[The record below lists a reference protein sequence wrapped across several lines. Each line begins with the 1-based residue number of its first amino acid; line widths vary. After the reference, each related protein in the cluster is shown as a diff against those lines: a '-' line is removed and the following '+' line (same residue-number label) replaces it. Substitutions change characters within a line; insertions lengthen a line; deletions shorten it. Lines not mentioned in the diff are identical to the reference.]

1 MTINLGKNGAND
13 YPWLNFVVIGAAYRG
28 DNLLESIK
36 KKHLI
41 LVVDH
46 HIDDLRG
53 LGKSLK
59 GLGEIIFATSAEVGL
74 FLADQRQPDLII
86 ANGAMPTMAGPD
98 LCKRLKLSRKTAHC
112 AVILVGEQESSS
124 TSPNELESS
133 QFKPSQLELNHP
145 RDPHLEPDRIEVSS
159 LEAGAVDFI
168 RKPYREE
175 VLRARIKTHLN
186 LYQQHSLLQI
196 LADRDGL
203 TEVYNRRYF
212 DCQGRIELKRHYR
225 QQQPMTLALIDIDH
239 FKSYN
244 DVYGHLQGDA
254 CLREVAQALV
264 QNSRRPAEF
273 VARYGGEE
281 FAVILPN
288 THSRDARKYGQWI
301 CEQIHNLAIPHGTSP
316 TLPFITISAGIATTI
331 PTGQTSLDHLI
342 ATADSALY
350 IAKEAGRNQFAVAQL
365 ERDTIRETG

>member
-1 MTINLGKNGAND
+1 MGSTK
-13 YPWLNFVVIGAAYRG
+13 F
-28 DNLLESIK
+28 
-36 KKHLI
+36 KHLI
-41 LVVDH
+41 LIIDH
-46 HIDDLRG
+46 QIDDLRG
-53 LGKSLK
+53 LGTFLK
-59 GLGEIIFATSAEVGL
+59 GMGEIIFATSAEVGL

-86 ANGAMPTMAGPD
+86 ANGSMPTLSGPE
-98 LCKRLKLSRKTAHC
+98 LCQRLKLGPKTAGC
-112 AVILVGEQESSS
+112 AVIIVGEQ
-124 TSPNELESS
+124 
-133 QFKPSQLELNHP
+133 
-145 RDPHLEPDRIEVSS
+145 DADRQEIEA

-168 RKPYREE
+168 HKPYREA

-186 LYQQHSLLQI
+186 LYQQHSQLQV

-212 DCQGRIELKRHYR
+212 DCQGRLEWQRHYR
-225 QQQPMTLALIDIDH
+225 QQQPLTLALLDIDH

-244 DVYGHLQGDA
+244 DTYGHMQGDF

-288 THSRDARKYGQWI
+288 TDARDARKYGQWI
-301 CEQIHNLAIPHGTSP
+301 CEQIHNLAIPHNASP
-316 TLPFITISAGIATTI
+316 TIPFVTISAGIATTI
-331 PTGQTSLDHLI
+331 PTSQASLENLL

-350 IAKEAGRNQFAVAQL
+350 MAKEAGRNQFALAQL
-365 ERDTIRETG
+365 ERDKIRETG